1 LIISVLLGFSLT
13 ILFTGV
19 HDTNNIKKDKNTV
32 MKSGLYI
39 VSTPIGNLGDISSRA
54 IKTLENS
61 DIIICENPKHS
72 LKLLSKLDIK
82 KKLISLH
89 DYNEQIVIEKIIESL
104 KNKKLSLISDAGS
117 PLISDPGYKL
127 VTFCIENDIY
137 VTTIPGAS
145 SVTSAL
151 QISSIPIN
159 KYTFHGF
166 LPKTK
171 KSVVNFVEILKKSNL
186 TSVFFVSSHK
196 ILSFLEI
203 LSKELSDRKIAV
215 CKELTKMNE
224 RVFIGSSLEVFK
236 EFKQTSKNSL
246 GEFVIV
252 VEEQN
257 IDTKKSLYELSPDI
271 IDIIKKLLD
280 KFSLTD
286 TVKIVHKIGNI
297 EKKEIYK
304 KALDIQNEK

>member
-1 LIISVLLGFSLT
+1 
-13 ILFTGV
+13 
-19 HDTNNIKKDKNTV
+19 

-89 DYNEQIVIEKIIESL
+89 DYNEEIVIEKIVESL

-127 VTFCIENDIY
+127 VRFCVENDIY
-137 VTTIPGAS
+137 VTIIPGAS

-171 KSVVNFVEILKKSNL
+171 KSIGDFVEVLKKSNF

-224 RVFIGSSLEVFK
+224 RAFIGSSLEVFK
-236 EFKQTSKNSL
+236 EFKQSSKNSL

-252 VEEQN
+252 IEEQN
-257 IDTKKSLYELSPDI
+257 IGKKKSLCELSPDI

-304 KALDIQNEK
+304 KVLDIQNEK

>member
-89 DYNEQIVIEKIIESL
+89 DYNEQIVIEKIVESL

>member
-1 LIISVLLGFSLT
+1 
-13 ILFTGV
+13 
-19 HDTNNIKKDKNTV
+19 
-32 MKSGLYI
+32 M
-39 VSTPIGNLGDISSRA
+39 
-54 IKTLENS
+54 
-61 DIIICENPKHS
+61 
-72 LKLLSKLDIK
+72 
-82 KKLISLH
+82 
-89 DYNEQIVIEKIIESL
+89 
-104 KNKKLSLISDAGS
+104 
-117 PLISDPGYKL
+117 
-127 VTFCIENDIY
+127 
-137 VTTIPGAS
+137 
-145 SVTSAL
+145 TSAL

-171 KSVVNFVEILKKSNL
+171 KSVSDFINLLKKSNI
-186 TSVFFVSSHK
+186 TSVFFVSSHR

-236 EFKQTSKNSL
+236 EFKQSSKNSL
-246 GEFVIV
+246 GEFVLV

-257 IDTKKSLYELSPDI
+257 IGKKKSLYELSPDI

>member
-1 LIISVLLGFSLT
+1 
-13 ILFTGV
+13 
-19 HDTNNIKKDKNTV
+19 

-89 DYNEQIVIEKIIESL
+89 DYNEQIVIEKIVESL

-236 EFKQTSKNSL
+236 EFKQSSKNSL

>member
-89 DYNEQIVIEKIIESL
+89 DYNEQIVIEKIVESL

-127 VTFCIENDIY
+127 VRFCIENDIY

-236 EFKQTSKNSL
+236 EFKQSSKNSL

>member
-1 LIISVLLGFSLT
+1 M
-13 ILFTGV
+13 
-19 HDTNNIKKDKNTV
+19 KN
-32 MKSGLYI
+32 GLYI

-54 IKTLENS
+54 IKTLGDS

-89 DYNEQIVIEKIIESL
+89 DYNEEVVIEKIKESL
-104 KNKKLSLISDAGS
+104 RNKKISLISDAGS

-127 VTFCIENDIY
+127 VRFCIENQVY
-137 VTTIPGAS
+137 VTIVPGAS

-151 QISSIPIN
+151 QMSSIPIN
-159 KYTFHGF
+159 QYTFRGF

-171 KSVVNFVEILKKSNL
+171 KGVEEFINTLEQSSS

-203 LSKELSDRKIAV
+203 LSKKITDQKIAV
-215 CKELTKMNE
+215 CKELTKINE
-224 RVFIGSSLEVFK
+224 KVFIGSSSNVYY
-236 EFKQTSKNSL
+236 EFKKSSKNTL
-246 GEFVIV
+246 GEFVVV
-252 VEEQN
+252 VEEN
-257 IDTKKSLYELSPDI
+257 MKNKKKSLYDLSPDI
-271 IDIIKKLLD
+271 INIIHKLLD

-286 TVKIVHKIGNI
+286 TVEIVHKIGNI
-297 EKKEIYK
+297 GKKEIYK

>member
-89 DYNEQIVIEKIIESL
+89 DYNEQIVIEKIVESL

-196 ILSFLEI
+196 ILFFLEI

-236 EFKQTSKNSL
+236 EFKQSSKNSL

>member
-1 LIISVLLGFSLT
+1 
-13 ILFTGV
+13 
-19 HDTNNIKKDKNTV
+19 
-32 MKSGLYI
+32 MYI

-236 EFKQTSKNSL
+236 EFKQSSKNSL

>member
-1 LIISVLLGFSLT
+1 M
-13 ILFTGV
+13 
-19 HDTNNIKKDKNTV
+19 KN
-32 MKSGLYI
+32 GLYI
-39 VSTPIGNLGDISSRA
+39 VATPIGNLGDISSRA
-54 IKTLENS
+54 IKTLSVS
-61 DIIICENPKHS
+61 DMIICENPKHS

-89 DYNEQIVIEKIIESL
+89 DYNEEIVIEKIKEKL

-127 VTFCIENDIY
+127 VRFCIENNIY
-137 VTTIPGAS
+137 VTVIPGPS

-166 LPKTK
+166 VPKTK
-171 KSVVNFVEILKKSNL
+171 KGVDEFVDTLKQSGC
-186 TSVFFVSSHK
+186 TSVFFISTHK

-203 LSKELSDRKIAV
+203 LSKKLPDRKLAV
-215 CKELTKMNE
+215 CKELTKINE
-224 RVFIGSSLEVFK
+224 GVFVGSSIEVYN
-236 EFKQTSKNSL
+236 EFNKSSKNSL
-246 GEFVIV
+246 GEFVVI
-252 VEEQN
+252 VEENN
-257 IDTKKSLYELSPDI
+257 INRKKSIYELTPDI
-271 IDIIKKLLD
+271 IEIINKLLE

-286 TVKIVHKIGNI
+286 TVEIVHKIGKI
-297 EKKEIYK
+297 GKKEIYK

>member
-1 LIISVLLGFSLT
+1 
-13 ILFTGV
+13 
-19 HDTNNIKKDKNTV
+19 

-89 DYNEQIVIEKIIESL
+89 DYNEQIVIEKIVESL

-127 VTFCIENDIY
+127 VRFCIENDIY

-236 EFKQTSKNSL
+236 EFKQSSKNSL